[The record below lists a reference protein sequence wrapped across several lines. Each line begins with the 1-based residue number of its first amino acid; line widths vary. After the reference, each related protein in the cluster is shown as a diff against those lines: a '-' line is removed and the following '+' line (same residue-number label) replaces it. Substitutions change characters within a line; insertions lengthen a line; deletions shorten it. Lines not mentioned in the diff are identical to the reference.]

1 MNSNKP
7 FAELTTSA
15 GCLKGIGPKRRKDL
29 ERAGVRTIE
38 DLLFH
43 LPFRYEDRR
52 TVRAIASLRAG
63 ERALFGGEVVSAE
76 VQKTRRRRFSL
87 FRAVIEDDSGRMLA
101 LWFNQP
107 YLADTI
113 KPGYK
118 ISLFGE
124 VRDSGFGGG
133 ILEAQNPQFEIGRD
147 AEGETGVVPV
157 YEKVGSV
164 PGRVIRPAIA
174 DLLEHYRLPLPASV
188 SPSVMERLGLFPTE
202 KALRFIHMPPPDADV
217 AQLNAWS
224 HAAQRSLVFEEFFML
239 QAGLALRRQTARDET
254 VGISFKTSPQIRE
267 TLRKMLPFRLTE
279 GQRQALKEIVEDMT
293 AAQPM
298 RRLLQGDVGCG
309 KTIVALLAAALAVE
323 NGYQAVLMVPT
334 EILAG
339 QHFVSVGRHLSHT
352 RYRTALL
359 TGSLAAGEKERVR
372 QAVAAGEID
381 LVVGTHALI
390 QEGVEFRRLGLAII
404 DEQHRFG
411 VLQRARLMGGGAQWE
426 PDVLIMT
433 ATPIPRSLTLTVFG
447 DLSLSVIRD
456 MPPGRQPPVTAAR
469 SERSLGR
476 INSFLETQMKEGRQ
490 IYAVAPVIEESKN
503 GELQT
508 ATELHERLQRTFP
521 HRRVGLLHG
530 RMKPAEREAAMAAFV
545 GGETDILACT
555 TVIEVGV
562 DVPNATV
569 MLIENADRFGLS
581 QLHQL
586 RGRVGRSEHRGYC
599 ILLYKPGGSENARQR
614 LEIMVKTSDG
624 FEIAE
629 KDLELRGPGDFFGT
643 RQSGMP
649 TLRVGNIIRD
659 AEMLQAARREAF
671 ELIAGPGSGEERER
685 GELIETVRSH
695 WERRYGLVLI
705 G

>member
-1 MNSNKP
+1 MNSTKP
-7 FAELTTSA
+7 VAELTTA
-15 GCLKGIGPKRRKDL
+15 VGCLKGIGPKRKKDL
-29 ERAGVRTIE
+29 ERAGIRTIE

-52 TVRAIASLRAG
+52 TVRAISSLRAG

-76 VQKTRRRRFSL
+76 VQKTHRRRFSI
-87 FRAVIEDDSGRMLA
+87 FRAVIEDESGRMLA
-101 LWFNQP
+101 MWFNQP

-124 VRDSGFGGG
+124 VRASGFGGG
-133 ILEAQNPQFEIGRD
+133 ILEAQNAHFEIGKD
-147 AEGETGVVPV
+147 AEGEAGVVPV

-164 PGRVIRPAIA
+164 PGRVIRHAVG
-174 DLLEHYRLPLPASV
+174 DLLERYSLPLPTSV
-188 SPSVMERLGLFPTE
+188 PPSVLERLGLLGSE
-202 KALRFIHMPPPDADV
+202 EALRLIHAPPPDADV
-217 AQLNAWS
+217 VKLNAWC
-224 HAAQRSLVFEEFFML
+224 HPAQNSLVFEEFFML
-239 QAGLALRRQTARDET
+239 QAGLALRRRTAREET
-254 VGISFKTSPQIRE
+254 KGIAFGTSPQIRE
-267 TLRKMLPFRLTE
+267 TLLKMLPFRLTE
-279 GQRQALKEIVEDMT
+279 GQRQAFKEIVDDMT
-293 AAQPM
+293 SAQPM

-334 EILAG
+334 EILAE
-339 QHFVSVGRHLSHT
+339 QHFASVRSHLSHT
-352 RYRTALL
+352 GYRTALL
-359 TGSLAAGEKERVR
+359 TGSLAGGEKERVR
-372 QAVAAGEID
+372 QGVAAGDVD

-411 VLQRARLMGGGAQWE
+411 VLQRARLMEGGAEAE

-447 DLSLSVIRD
+447 DLSLSIITD
-456 MPPGRQPPVTAAR
+456 MPPGRQPVVTAAR
-469 SERSLGR
+469 SERSRGR
-476 INSFLETQMKEGRQ
+476 INSFLESQMKEGRQ
-490 IYAVAPVIEESKN
+490 IYAVAPVIEESKS

-521 HRRVGLLHG
+521 RRKVTLLHG
-530 RMKPAEREAAMAAFV
+530 RMKPAEREAAMKAFV
-545 GGETDILACT
+545 GGEIDVLACT

-586 RGRVGRSEHRGYC
+586 RGRVGRGEHRGYC
-599 ILLYKPGGSENARQR
+599 ILLYRPGRGENARHR
-614 LEIMVKTSDG
+614 LEIMVKTTDG
-624 FEIAE
+624 FKIAE

-659 AEMLQAARREAF
+659 AEVLQAARREAF
-671 ELIAGPGSGEERER
+671 KLIIEPGSGEADERR
-685 GELIETVRSH
+685 ELIETVRSH